1 MAYIGIDTSNY
12 TTSVAVFF
20 ENENKIVHKRRLLKV
35 KPGEK
40 GLRQSDAVFQHT
52 QNLPELIEGLF
63 WENDIDIEAVGV
75 SDRPCGREGSYMPCF
90 TVGIGCAR
98 SICAANGK
106 LLRCFTHQ
114 QGHIA
119 AALWSA
125 DRLDLLKENFIAFHV
140 SGGTTEAVL
149 VTPDEENIFG
159 CEIIASSLDLKA
171 GQAVDRVGLMLGLDF
186 PCGRQLDALARH
198 STAKIKKIR
207 PFMRGSNCSLSGIEN
222 KCAEMKKKGKSDED
236 IARYCIEYIS
246 SALEKTVEA
255 VRKQY
260 GQLPLVFSGGVM
272 SNSIIRE
279 RFTEKF
285 GAVFAE
291 PEFSP
296 DNAAGIAVLAS
307 LK

>member
-12 TTSVAVFF
+12 TTSAAVFF
-20 ENENKIVHKRRLLKV
+20 PEENRIVHKRRLLKV

-52 QNLPELIEGLF
+52 QNLPELLEGLF
-63 WENDIDIEAVGV
+63 WENEIGVDAVGV

-98 SICAANGK
+98 SICAADGK
-106 LLRCFTHQ
+106 MLRCFTHQ

-125 DRLDLLKENFIAFHV
+125 GRLDLLQNEFIAFHV
-140 SGGTTEAVL
+140 SGGTTEAVY
-149 VTPDEENIFG
+149 VTPDADSIFN

-186 PCGRQLDALARH
+186 PCGRQLDELAR
-198 STAKIKKIR
+198 SSRGKFRKIR
-207 PFMRGSNCSLSGIEN
+207 PFMRGADCSLSGVEN
-222 KCAEMKKKGKSDED
+222 KCAEMKRKGDSDED
-236 IARYCIEYIS
+236 IARFCIEYIA

-255 VRKQY
+255 VQKQY
-260 GQLPLVFSGGVM
+260 GRLPLVFSGGVM

-279 RFTEKF
+279 RFTAKF
-285 GAVFAE
+285 GAIFAE
-291 PEFSP
+291 PEFSS

-307 LK
+307 MK